1 MKKYLVTIAYEDE
14 TLRKIVNKDFLKL
27 LRECKVSV
35 SDVDSG
41 YYSKSVSFNK
51 VAFVEE
57 ITDNEINTLKNN
69 DVLDDETNLSV
80 TYKDFNLLE
89 CEDWETSTRKEVLSA
104 FGL

>member
-1 MKKYLVTIAYEDE
+1 M
-14 TLRKIVNKDFLKL
+14 
-27 LRECKVSV
+27 RECKVFV

-41 YYSKSVSFNK
+41 YYSKPVSFNK

-57 ITDNEINTLKNN
+57 ITDNEINALENT

-80 TYKDFNLLE
+80 TYKDCNLLE

>member
-1 MKKYLVTIAYEDE
+1 MKKSLVTIEYEDE
-14 TLRKIVNKDFLKL
+14 TLRKIVNEDFLKL

-41 YYSKSVSFNK
+41 YYSKPVSFNK
-51 VAFVEE
+51 VAVVEE
-57 ITDNEINTLKNN
+57 ITDNEINTLRNN

-80 TYKDFNLLE
+80 TYKDCNLLE

-104 FGL
+104 FRL